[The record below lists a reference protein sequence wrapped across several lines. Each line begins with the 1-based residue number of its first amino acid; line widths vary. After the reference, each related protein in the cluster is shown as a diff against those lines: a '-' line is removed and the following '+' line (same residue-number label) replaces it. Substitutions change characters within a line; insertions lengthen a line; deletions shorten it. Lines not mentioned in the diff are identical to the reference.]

1 MSSDSIAFAAET
13 GVFRPRQNFV
23 HLAQDHVPLDE
34 LIGQPRYEKRALTTI
49 TTSETVVGVIGPR
62 GAGKSSLIA
71 AVCAELPDEYVA
83 LRVPITGADDP
94 TSVNLMAAVALSQAL
109 NDIDMEGHQQQA
121 LEVSRADGRSAER
134 ASGGG
139 GGTLGGG
146 PIPIAI
152 HAEVNTLRETHVTDA
167 LATDRLAGLDRLI
180 SILVA
185 RDRRPVF
192 VLEDTEAAIGGASR
206 EETAEAFLAGPVHA
220 FVHEIDAACL
230 IAIQDVFTTV
240 PSFKELATSMALV
253 DIPTLE
259 KDDAAKALGAIIE
272 NRLTQHGFE
281 IPAADVIDADALEML
296 VSFYGEM
303 RGNLRTT
310 LAALQTAVE
319 YAAEVG
325 ADRIASGHARGAV
338 DDWLSRFQD

>member
-1 MSSDSIAFAAET
+1 
-13 GVFRPRQNFV
+13 
-23 HLAQDHVPLDE
+23 LL
-34 LIGQPRYEKRALTTI
+34 
-49 TTSETVVGVIGPR
+49 
-62 GAGKSSLIA
+62 

-94 TSVNLMAAVALSQAL
+94 TSVSLMAAVALSQAL

-121 LEVSRADGRSAER
+121 LEASRADGRSAER

-253 DIPTLE
+253 DIPAPGMSVEPSTTGSAVFRINPIAHERRARPLRALTVAKGCQCLCHASAVGE
-259 KDDAAKALGAIIE
+259 AEIGVELQQGDEDEAAGRCLAVRE
-272 NRLTQHGFE
+272 
-281 IPAADVIDADALEML
+281 
-296 VSFYGEM
+296 GEAV
-303 RGNLRTT
+303 G
-310 LAALQTAVE
+310 LQ
-319 YAAEVG
+319 
-325 ADRIASGHARGAV
+325 
-338 DDWLSRFQD
+338 L